1 MKKMFLTVAL
11 FVVALFVAEQ
21 GFSHTPLCSCMDNGD
36 GSVTCQGGFSDGS
49 SASGVTMKVVDTSG
63 KTLITGKMNENSE
76 FTFKK
81 SGGDYKVQFDAG
93 PGHLVEIT
101 SKDISR

>member
-1 MKKMFLTVAL
+1 
-11 FVVALFVAEQ
+11 
-21 GFSHTPLCSCMDNGD
+21 
-36 GSVTCQGGFSDGS
+36 
-49 SASGVTMKVVDTSG
+49 MKVVDTSG